1 MKYRIFLCFLIILF
15 LLTGCSK
22 QDQDNSSEYPTEYEV
37 SPSPTIEQ
45 LHLPES
51 PGEQV
56 VQDASGYVQI
66 DYSNTSQGYIQAKL
80 LREPEK
86 RMRLSISKDG
96 VGNIAYDF
104 TKVGEYETFPFDQ
117 GSGTYLI
124 KVLENKS
131 GKTYAITLSMNVE
144 VQLENEQIA
153 FLYPNQIIDYTAD
166 SKAIQKAFELT
177 KKDDTVLKRIAT
189 LYNYVVDNITYDSD
203 KAEEVQDIYVLPI
216 IDETLESGT
225 GICFDYAALLTA
237 MLRSQNIPTR
247 LITGNTTI
255 EYHAWIEVYIEGK
268 GWINPEILLN
278 SKEWSR
284 MDPTFDSSDVDYQDE
299 YENKYYY

>member
-1 MKYRIFLCFLIILF
+1 MKYRVFLCFLIILF

-22 QDQDNSSEYPTEYEV
+22 QDNSNEYPTEYEV

-56 VQDASGYVQI
+56 IQDASGYVQI

-86 RMRLSISKDG
+86 RMRLSITKDG

-131 GKTYAITLSMNVE
+131 GNTYAITLSMNVE

-177 KKDDTVLKRIAT
+177 KNDDTVLKRIAT
-189 LYNYVVDNITYDSD
+189 LYNYVVDNITYDSN

>member
-1 MKYRIFLCFLIILF
+1 MLRH
-15 LLTGCSK
+15 
-22 QDQDNSSEYPTEYEV
+22 EYPTEYEV

-56 VQDASGYVQI
+56 IQDASGYVQI

-86 RMRLSISKDG
+86 RMRLSITKDG

-177 KKDDTVLKRIAT
+177 KNDDTVLKRIAT
-189 LYNYVVDNITYDSD
+189 LYNYVVDNITYDSN

>member
-1 MKYRIFLCFLIILF
+1 MKYRVFLCFLIILF

-22 QDQDNSSEYPTEYEV
+22 QDNSNEYPTEYEV

-56 VQDASGYVQI
+56 IQDASGYVQI

-86 RMRLSISKDG
+86 RMRLSITKDG

-166 SKAIQKAFELT
+166 SKAIQKAFELI
-177 KKDDTVLKRIAT
+177 KNDDTVLKRIAT
-189 LYNYVVDNITYDSD
+189 LYNYVVDNITYDSN